1 MTDAVLWD
9 DNPSEVDLLG
19 FDAVV
24 APVLAAVKAPQ
35 LDPVTIGIHG
45 PWGGGKSTVLKLICD
60 AAVQHPGY
68 LVLRMDPWE
77 FDDALDVR
85 GTLIAE
91 VLGAL
96 EVWSKADKTVT
107 EKTTAL
113 LRRISWARVGTAIA
127 KGSLTMQWDPDQL
140 IKAFTPRS
148 KELPESMIGFRTA
161 FADLLDSLPNIER
174 VVVLVDDLDRCLPA
188 AVTATLEAIKLFLAV
203 PKMVFVIAAD
213 QDMVRDAIAV
223 SLDSA
228 ARGERF
234 ATRYLEKIIQLPISL
249 PRLAPHEAES
259 YTAMLLAR
267 AACADDR
274 DYAALADHCRARRL
288 AHQQPLLAEMAGLPW
303 RPDADLLSL
312 AAQLAEGLSSDRV
325 QNPRQI
331 KRFLNAFG
339 VRRQIATSRGIDVAP
354 AVIGKLLLLE
364 DRYRDEF
371 DVLAGTPEM
380 ERSALLGAWESWGR
394 GEQDAKRPDGI
405 SDATRLWA
413 ASDPRLANIEL
424 GPYITL
430 AATLVAAQ
438 LGGDLSDELAE
449 LVRRLFGPSQAD
461 RGLAQDTIAGR
472 TLSDRR
478 RVVVDLLAQ
487 ARRLQDVP
495 AAVEALVGIATHT
508 PELVEQIVSGIR
520 QECWRHL
527 EAVSVAVIG
536 GSNVPE
542 LVALLPEL
550 AADMDLDHFVRQAAQ
565 NMLET

>member
-24 APVLAAVKAPQ
+24 TPVLAAIKAPQ

-45 PWGGGKSTVLKLICD
+45 PWGGGKSTVLRLICE
-60 AAVQHPGY
+60 AAVKDPAY
-68 LVLRMDPWE
+68 IVLRMDPWE
-77 FDDALDVR
+77 FDDDFDVR
-85 GTLIAE
+85 GTLMAE

-96 EVWSKADKTVT
+96 EACFKGNETVM
-107 EKTTAL
+107 EKTGAL
-113 LRRISWARVGTAIA
+113 LRRISWSRVGVALTNGA
-127 KGSLTMQWDPDQL
+127 LTMKWDAEEL
-140 IKAFTPRS
+140 LKAFTPRS
-148 KELPESMIGFRTA
+148 KERPDSMTGFRPA
-161 FADLLDSLPNIER
+161 FEDLLANLPNVER
-174 VVVLVDDLDRCLPA
+174 VVVLVDDLDRCLPG

-267 AACADDR
+267 AACPDEGH
-274 DYAALADHCRARRL
+274 YTALADHCRARRL

-303 RPDADLLSL
+303 RPDSDLLSL

-339 VRRQIATSRGIDVAP
+339 VRQQIASGRGIDVAP

-364 DRYRDEF
+364 DRYRDDF
-371 DVLAGTPEM
+371 DVLAATPEA
-380 ERSALLGAWESWGR
+380 ERSALLEAWEAWAR
-394 GEQDAKRPDGI
+394 GEDDRKRPDGI
-405 SDATRLWA
+405 SDASRLWA
-413 ASDPRLANIEL
+413 ASDPHLAQLDL

-430 AATLVAAQ
+430 AATLVAAP
-438 LGGDLSDELAE
+438 LGGDLSDELSE

-461 RGLAQDTIAGR
+461 RGLAQDAIAGR
-472 TLSDRR
+472 TLSERR
-478 RVVVDLLAQ
+478 RVVADLLAR

-495 AAVEALVGIATHT
+495 AVVEALVGIATHT
-508 PELVEQIVSGIR
+508 PELVEQVVRGIQ

-550 AADMDLDHFVRQAAQ
+550 AADPDLDPFVRQAAQ